1 MEIGGGSA
9 RGYLRGNSFQH
20 RRGRVV
26 AAALT
31 RAKRIEK
38 LEGIFA
44 ERKHAPKGSRF
55 AVSWPTFLARG
66 TGMAKGEEYF
76 SYKLS
81 RRNCRTTSGEQNANA
96 TPRRERG
103 GWCVMSGGG
112 GGSRKNAKLL
122 SPPRKP
128 KSEARSGSR
137 SGRSLLSRHRPKKLD
152 ASSFHS
158 DKMGNRSRIWSFD
171 GKGGG
176 KFRNRE
182 KGYCGATGQAS
193 LIERRRSWNNLRKQ
207 LRAVTE
213 QRPVWKGR
221 ENHFWIDRV
230 LTSYEA

>member
-1 MEIGGGSA
+1 MPN
-9 RGYLRGNSFQH
+9 GNT
-20 RRGRVV
+20 RRKV
-26 AAALT
+26 
-31 RAKRIEK
+31 
-38 LEGIFA
+38 
-44 ERKHAPKGSRF
+44 PGSRF
-55 AVSWPTFLARG
+55 LGRHFSREGRGWRKVKNTFRI
-66 TGMAKGEEYF
+66 
-76 SYKLS
+76 
-81 RRNCRTTSGEQNANA
+81 NCRAGIAGRQSGEQNANA

>member
-1 MEIGGGSA
+1 MK
-9 RGYLRGNSFQH
+9 NTF
-20 RRGRVV
+20 
-26 AAALT
+26 
-31 RAKRIEK
+31 RI
-38 LEGIFA
+38 
-44 ERKHAPKGSRF
+44 
-55 AVSWPTFLARG
+55 
-66 TGMAKGEEYF
+66 
-76 SYKLS
+76 
-81 RRNCRTTSGEQNANA
+81 NCRAGIAGRQSAEQNANT

-103 GWCVMSGGG
+103 GWCYARSGGG

-158 DKMGNRSRIWSFD
+158 DKMANRSRISSFD

>member
-81 RRNCRTTSGEQNANA
+81 RRNCRTTSGEQNANT

-103 GWCVMSGGG
+103 GWCVMHGRVGAEDLVKMQNSSPLPESR
-112 GGSRKNAKLL
+112 SRKREAAVV
-122 SPPRKP
+122 PVARCCRAIVQ
-128 KSEARSGSR
+128 KSWTRRVSTRIKWPIARGY
-137 SGRSLLSRHRPKKLD
+137 GRST
-152 ASSFHS
+152 
-158 DKMGNRSRIWSFD
+158 
-171 GKGGG
+171 GKGEESFVIAKRGI
-176 KFRNRE
+176 
-182 KGYCGATGQAS
+182 A
-193 LIERRRSWNNLRKQ
+193 
-207 LRAVTE
+207 
-213 QRPVWKGR
+213 GR
-221 ENHFWIDRV
+221 QDKHR
-230 LTSYEA
+230 